1 MVKQGNAMVK
11 QGSLKTPDWVQS
23 HQGHESLPQQPE
35 ARVWREEDLE
45 EGALMFR
52 DILAESFA
60 NPKDAFKALDR
71 NRDNGLDKAE
81 FVHAIKKAAKEAQ
94 WDVDTTFFMS
104 GLGEFLFESMLDLN
118 SDGVVTFDEFCQ
130 AVQRTL
136 CIDPTGKDWS
146 RPPGSRAGSR
156 PGSRP
161 GSAPASPT
169 LSRSSWGSEEP
180 TSEHQSPKESK
191 EPSSK
196 ESNGSIYRRRSR
208 RNSASSV
215 SFSLEIDE
223 VLLQEIDDEIDGEMV
238 RNNRRCS
245 TEPADMQ
252 RELSTLAEN
261 PDSRAPSKAPMRRSA
276 TMSPASPRSPFRRS
290 KRGSLENWESEKSEE
305 ADQSV
310 GGKGRFGLM
319 RSLTMSTVS
328 TSTGNSG

>member
-1 MVKQGNAMVK
+1 
-11 QGSLKTPDWVQS
+11 
-23 HQGHESLPQQPE
+23 
-35 ARVWREEDLE
+35 
-45 EGALMFR
+45 MFR
-52 DILAESFA
+52 GILAESFA

-196 ESNGSIYRRRSR
+196 ESNGSIYRRTQPRRSR

-319 RSLTMSTVS
+319 RSLTMSTAS